1 MRMIISRSRTPL
13 TSSKTCGAFADLRMV
28 GRRRQ
33 LAPEDAECPWRQLR
47 GASRSPRS
55 GPPPLA
61 TGQARAVAR
70 LAEALRAKAAT
81 LKQEL
86 HAEPRL
92 ARALIIAGHQEAR
105 IQTERPVR
113 ERRGVDERLHVHLPR
128 IERRLV
134 DVEARAS
141 PAHVVVLVRHG
152 ALIEQIQDVGVD
164 L

>member
-1 MRMIISRSRTPL
+1 MIVVTKTRCTILFSAAPTEFPKFGHIRTE
-13 TSSKTCGAFADLRMV
+13 SMYCGP
-28 GRRRQ
+28 Q
-33 LAPEDAECPWRQLR
+33 
-47 GASRSPRS
+47 
-55 GPPPLA
+55 
-61 TGQARAVAR
+61 
-70 LAEALRAKAAT
+70 AT

-141 PAHVVVLVRHG
+141 PAHVVVLVRPG
-152 ALIEQIQDVGVD
+152 ASIEPIQDVSVRLESLRVRQPEFVLHGHFVLRRD
-164 L
+164 WGPS